1 MEDNFLSIEDAETI
15 LLSSIANELGFQ
27 YYKSKK
33 RLKKTVKDLVFV
45 LDFYSCKWNKAGY
58 KVEVNAGFHIYN
70 KKYGKIP
77 IDSVIASKMYKPKDK
92 EWYDITTEEKLEKVI
107 IELIDIFKVEIQS
120 LYLRFERNYIEA
132 VEYLFE
138 EKFDEFN
145 VYLDFVADTLGKDAI
160 LHKVKQISSN
170 FTDDIKAQIYEY
182 RKGIR
187 NKKWMLNRSNIKYIV
202 DNNLI

>member
-1 MEDNFLSIEDAETI
+1 MEENFLSIEEAETT

-33 RLKKTVKDLVFV
+33 SLKKSFKNLSFV
-45 LDFYSCKWNKAGY
+45 LDFYSCKWNRAGD

-70 KKYGKIP
+70 KKYGKMP

-92 EWYDITTEEKLEKVI
+92 EWYDITSKEKLEKVI
-107 IELIDIFKVEIQS
+107 VELSDVFKVEIQS

-138 EKFDEFN
+138 KKFDEFN
-145 VYLDFVADTLGKDAI
+145 VYLDFIADTLGKDAI
-160 LHKVKQISSN
+160 LHKAKQISSN
-170 FTDDIKAQIYEY
+170 FSDDIKYQIYEY
-182 RKGIR
+182 RKGVR